1 MSYMLKYFLKSS
13 VFKQLYRPSKI
24 VFYMGNNNFSYTQ
37 LSFVLLLQ
45 KDFILNMMI
54 LMVFFFFFFKK
65 IFISVLGFFSHFF
78 FFFFKK
84 ILMSFPC
91 FFLKLFFVF
100 HNFYHYIFIIK
111 NFLIITNRFYIYIKN
126 FFLQASKYDL
136 CISQGSLEFLFM
148 NYFKYNIFCFHKFSK
163 NVSEYI
169 RTENPGY
176 KITWNYSKII

>member
-111 NFLIITNRFYIYIKN
+111 NFLIITNRFYIYIKFFFYKLQNMIYAYHKDHLN
-126 FFLQASKYDL
+126 FCLWI
-136 CISQGSLEFLFM
+136 ISNTIFFVFTNFRKMLV
-148 NYFKYNIFCFHKFSK
+148 NI
-163 NVSEYI
+163 
-169 RTENPGY
+169 
-176 KITWNYSKII
+176 